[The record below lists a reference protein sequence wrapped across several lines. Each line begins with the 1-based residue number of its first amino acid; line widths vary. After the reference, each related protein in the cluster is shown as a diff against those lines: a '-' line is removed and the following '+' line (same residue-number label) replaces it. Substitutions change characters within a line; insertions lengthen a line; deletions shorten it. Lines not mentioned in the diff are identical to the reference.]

1 MDNRLKLLSV
11 ALLVVLAGCTGGA
24 ADGGAGSAG
33 GAESVSLT
41 ADASGSAEAEQT
53 GGDDLP
59 QAQRRAVIKNGRIE
73 LTVDE
78 FNESRDAVESTAE
91 SYGGYV
97 SDSNEYVNRRS
108 GGTYRSGQ
116 LVVRVPSEDFSA
128 FMTDMKA
135 LGEVER
141 VETNSEDV
149 TDQLVDIEARLSNL
163 RAQRDRL
170 RDLYE
175 SANTTEDVLA
185 VEERLTDVQ
194 TEIERLEAQK
204 QSLEDRV
211 ALSTVRVSLSERPPG
226 PAQWYDTPVL
236 QAFSESV
243 NGAFVALRALVV
255 AVAYAVPYLV
265 VFGGLLAI
273 LGSGVVLAGR
283 AAFRRLT
290 D

>member
-1 MDNRLKLLSV
+1 MARTGSRLSV
-11 ALLVVLAGCTGGA
+11 
-24 ADGGAGSAG
+24 
-33 GAESVSLT
+33 
-41 ADASGSAEAEQT
+41 EAEQT

-59 QAQRRAVIKNGRIE
+59 QAQRRAVIRNGQIE

>member
-24 ADGGAGSAG
+24 ADGGAGGS
-33 GAESVSLT
+33 ESVSLT
-41 ADASGSAEAEQT
+41 ADASGSAEVEQA

-59 QAQRRAVIKNGRIE
+59 QVQRRAVIRNGQIE

-128 FMTDMKA
+128 FMTDMKD

-149 TDQLVDIEARLSNL
+149 TDQLVDLEARLSNL

-185 VEERLTDVQ
+185 VEERLTEVQ
-194 TEIERLEAQK
+194 TEIERLEAQRE
-204 QSLEDRV
+204 SLEQRA

-255 AVAYAVPYLV
+255 AVAYAAPYLV

>member
-11 ALLVVLAGCTGGA
+11 ALLVVLAGCSGGA
-24 ADGGAGSAG
+24 ADGGAG

-41 ADASGSAEAEQT
+41 ADASGSAEAEQA

-59 QAQRRAVIKNGRIE
+59 QVQRRAVIRNGQME
-73 LTVDE
+73 LTVDD
-78 FNESRDAVESTAE
+78 FNESRDAVEATAE

-116 LVVRVPSEDFSA
+116 LVVRVPSENFSA
-128 FMTDMKA
+128 FMSETQN

-141 VETNSEDV
+141 VETSSEDV
-149 TDQLVDIEARLSNL
+149 TDQLVDLEARLSNL

-185 VEERLTDVQ
+185 VEERLTEVQ

-204 QSLEDRV
+204 QSLEDRA

-255 AVAYAVPYLV
+255 AVAYAAPYLV

-273 LGSGVVLAGR
+273 LGSGAVVAGR
-283 AAFRRLT
+283 AVLRRLT
-290 D
+290 N

>member
-11 ALLVVLAGCTGGA
+11 ALLVVLAGCSGGA
-24 ADGGAGSAG
+24 ADGGAG

-41 ADASGSAEAEQT
+41 ADASGSAEVEQA

-59 QAQRRAVIKNGRIE
+59 QVQRRAVIRNGQME
-73 LTVDE
+73 LTVDD
-78 FNESRDAVESTAE
+78 FNESRDAVEATAE

-116 LVVRVPSEDFSA
+116 LVVRVPSENFSA
-128 FMTDMKA
+128 FMSETQN

-141 VETNSEDV
+141 VETSSEDV
-149 TDQLVDIEARLSNL
+149 TDQLVDLEARLSNL

-185 VEERLTDVQ
+185 VEERLTEVQ
-194 TEIERLEAQK
+194 IEIERLEAQK
-204 QSLEDRV
+204 QSLEDRA

-255 AVAYAVPYLV
+255 AVAYAAPYLV

-273 LGSGVVLAGR
+273 LGSGAVVAGR
-283 AAFRRLT
+283 AVLRRLT
-290 D
+290 N

>member
-11 ALLVVLAGCTGGA
+11 ALLVLLAGCTGGA
-24 ADGGAGSAG
+24 ADGGAG
-33 GAESVSLT
+33 GAESVSLAADT
-41 ADASGSAEAEQT
+41 AASTDAEQT

-78 FNESRDAVESTAE
+78 FNESRDAVEATAE
-91 SYGGYV
+91 SYGGYI

-128 FMTDMKA
+128 FMADMKD

-141 VETNSEDV
+141 VETNSQDV

-170 RDLYE
+170 RELYE
-175 SANTTEDVLA
+175 AANTTEDVLA
-185 VEERLTDVQ
+185 VEERLTEVQ

-283 AAFRRLT
+283 AAYRRLT

>member
-11 ALLVVLAGCTGGA
+11 ALLVLLAGCTGGA
-24 ADGGAGSAG
+24 ADGGAGGS
-33 GAESVSLT
+33 ESVSLA
-41 ADASGSAEAEQT
+41 ADTTVSTEAEQA

-59 QAQRRAVIKNGRIE
+59 QVQRRAVIKNGQIE

-128 FMTDMKA
+128 FMADMKD

-141 VETNSEDV
+141 VETNSQDV

-170 RDLYE
+170 RELYE

-255 AVAYAVPYLV
+255 AVAYAIPYLV

-283 AAFRRLT
+283 AAYRRLT

>member
-11 ALLVVLAGCTGGA
+11 ALLVLLAGCTGGA
-24 ADGGAGSAG
+24 ADGGAG
-33 GAESVSLT
+33 GAESVSLAADT
-41 ADASGSAEAEQT
+41 AASTDAEQT

-78 FNESRDAVESTAE
+78 FNESRDAVEATAE
-91 SYGGYV
+91 SYGGYI

-128 FMTDMKA
+128 FMADMKD

-141 VETNSEDV
+141 VETNSQDV

-170 RDLYE
+170 RELYE

-185 VEERLTDVQ
+185 VEERLTEVQ

-283 AAFRRLT
+283 AAYRRLT

>member
-11 ALLVVLAGCTGGA
+11 ALLVLLAGCTGGA
-24 ADGGAGSAG
+24 ADGGAGGS
-33 GAESVSLT
+33 ESVSLA
-41 ADASGSAEAEQT
+41 ADTGGSAEAEQA

-59 QAQRRAVIKNGRIE
+59 QAQQRAVIKNGQIE

-128 FMTDMKA
+128 FITDMKA

-141 VETNSEDV
+141 VETNSQDV

-170 RDLYE
+170 RELYE

-185 VEERLTDVQ
+185 VEERLTEVQ

>member
-11 ALLVVLAGCTGGA
+11 ALLVLLAGCTGGA
-24 ADGGAGSAG
+24 ADGGAGGS
-33 GAESVSLT
+33 ESVSLA
-41 ADASGSAEAEQT
+41 ADTGGSAEAEQA

-59 QAQRRAVIKNGRIE
+59 QVQRRAVIKNGQIE

-128 FMTDMKA
+128 FMADMKD

-141 VETNSEDV
+141 VETNSQDV

-170 RDLYE
+170 RELYE

-283 AAFRRLT
+283 AAYRRLT